1 MEQTSEKMK
10 IQVSPTTQRMLLDA
24 PTHDFALEDRR
35 DDSGELGV
43 EVKGKGRQYTSW
55 VHSASLAKK
64 PDSASE
70 TEPLAGRDPEEGL
83 GK

>member
-1 MEQTSEKMK
+1 MEQTSKKMM

-35 DDSGELGV
+35 DDSGELGI

-55 VHSASLAKK
+55 VHSANLTKK
-64 PDSASE
+64 PQTAPE
-70 TEPLAGRDPEEGL
+70 DPEKGL
-83 GK
+83 GR